1 MKWKISYLA
10 EENIIYTETEG
21 EMNVE
26 SLNAMAK
33 EINEAI
39 GKYGSTLLL
48 MDHRKVIL
56 QLSAVDIYDRPK
68 SLKMFGIQKD
78 AKIAEV
84 ALKSKL
90 EDFDFFRGSR
100 QK

>member
-1 MKWKISYLA
+1 
-10 EENIIYTETEG
+10 
-21 EMNVE
+21 
-26 SLNAMAK
+26 
-33 EINEAI
+33 
-39 GKYGSTLLL
+39 